1 MTVVYF
7 PHDQQGNLSVQC
19 ANGIHVIFSWT
30 ILHSCLVIYK
40 TPYRAVARY
49 ENPEGL
55 ETHFYIQL
63 AYKKISIWA
72 YLAAMSSK
80 SISEQHLR
88 VVFI

>member
-7 PHDQQGNLSVQC
+7 PHDQQGNLSVC
-19 ANGIHVIFSWT
+19 KGIHVTFSWT

-40 TPYRAVARY
+40 TPCRAVARY